1 MLARLARA
9 RVKCSRACSRV
20 ISAGNVS
27 YVLKNDN
34 LYIFICQTLKSL
46 RFAQRKVM
54 SGIPSMMVKWAM
66 SDARLAA
73 GGFGSQVTVA
83 RGMA

>member
-1 MLARLARA
+1 MNFLMFDIFEIF
-9 RVKCSRACSRV
+9 VGI
-20 ISAGNVS
+20 IS
-27 YVLKNDN
+27 Y
-34 LYIFICQTLKSL
+34 QTLKSL